1 MIRFV
6 LQDTVFETLNIAEEF
21 DRLSEWVGRQPWAR
35 PVKETLIYRD
45 TEEALERIDATSRK
59 FFPLS
64 FGIIMLTYW
73 TSYLYIFEDEVYV

>member
-1 MIRFV
+1 M
-6 LQDTVFETLNIAEEF
+6 
-21 DRLSEWVGRQPWAR
+21 
-35 PVKETLIYRD
+35 KETLIYRD